1 MAATRRPSTSYV
13 LASLRALHVDL
24 LLAGGRAGND
34 RGRAIRAQASIWWG
48 QDTPNMNPV
57 HAGGATARRQ
67 VGPIVTR
74 RARNRTSQLGDT
86 AVREAALL
94 PGRYHRPLAT
104 PRADGPS
111 ALSAPDRVS
120 ASGSRDQGTCNAKG
134 PGADRPGRGRLIR
147 PAGESP
153 MTIRPDVRGSRAHP
167 APRLPGR
174 TAPSRRAIDRRELA
188 GRPRQRNRLAGPP
201 PQGCLRRRSPRHD
214 ASRLDGPVAAGG
226 ADAFRRRR

>member
-1 MAATRRPSTSYV
+1 MRTKETRENPGN
-13 LASLRALHVDL
+13 ASLSQFRDAAEVPL
-24 LLAGGRAGND
+24 LVKQFNEQLKVPAVNHQWEQNVSAWGHGRA
-34 RGRAIRAQASIWWG
+34 
-48 QDTPNMNPV
+48 
-57 HAGGATARRQ
+57 
-67 VGPIVTR
+67 
-74 RARNRTSQLGDT
+74 
-86 AVREAALL
+86 EAALL